1 MFVSQAK
8 IELCLTT
15 TNMNL
20 TSSVSQFAADG
31 KEKYTKTC
39 IAWGDLNLKTL
50 LLLFETIRVC
60 TQICAGNTQYKYMQL
75 DLGSVIGLKR

>member
-15 TNMNL
+15 NNL